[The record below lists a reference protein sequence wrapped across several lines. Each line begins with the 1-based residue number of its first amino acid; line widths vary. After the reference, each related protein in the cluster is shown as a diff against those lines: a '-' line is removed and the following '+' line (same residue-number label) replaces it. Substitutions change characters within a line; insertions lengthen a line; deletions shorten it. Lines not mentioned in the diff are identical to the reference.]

1 MMNIIAFRLLY
12 VLLSFM
18 LMKTRF
24 GAVLRGG
31 SKVDLV
37 VSRGW
42 RSS

>member
-1 MMNIIAFRLLY
+1 MNIIAFLLLC

-18 LMKTRF
+18 LMKPRF
-24 GAVLRGG
+24 GVVLRD

-37 VSRGW
+37 VSRGR